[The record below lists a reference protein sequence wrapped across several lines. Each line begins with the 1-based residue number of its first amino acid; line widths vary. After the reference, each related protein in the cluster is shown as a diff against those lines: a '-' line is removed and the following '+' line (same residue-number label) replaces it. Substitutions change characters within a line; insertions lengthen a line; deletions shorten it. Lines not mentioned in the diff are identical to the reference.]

1 MNVQSSTI
9 GILYDFMG
17 FIDDYNDG
25 ALWLNFLV
33 EIPWDG
39 DFVFFFFGKGID
51 IVERWWLNGQK
62 MAYPCSP

>member
-33 EIPWDG
+33 EIP
-39 DFVFFFFGKGID
+39 
-51 IVERWWLNGQK
+51 
-62 MAYPCSP
+62 

>member
-17 FIDDYNDG
+17 FIDDSNDG

-33 EIPWDG
+33 EIP
-39 DFVFFFFGKGID
+39 
-51 IVERWWLNGQK
+51 
-62 MAYPCSP
+62 